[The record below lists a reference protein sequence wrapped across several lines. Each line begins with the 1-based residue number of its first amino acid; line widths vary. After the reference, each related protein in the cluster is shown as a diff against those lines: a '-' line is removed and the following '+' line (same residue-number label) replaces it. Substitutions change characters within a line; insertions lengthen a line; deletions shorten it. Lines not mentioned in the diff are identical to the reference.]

1 MKHFAGI
8 ACGIARAYQG
18 IPLRLELSNVA
29 VKQYCSANPN
39 WSRVKN
45 GSLVFYQD
53 AGYQDAEQKARS
65 SDLGRRAECQKKVFL
80 IRYIIEVKMSGDT
93 IVRLFSMTKAYAL
106 SPEFVAVDSF
116 TVQGRSK
123 GPWGN
128 SAPGALNHNGELVTK
143 LGNFRLGVPV
153 KLSVVGL

>member
-1 MKHFAGI
+1 YLQWRCRMKHFAGI
-8 ACGIARAYQG
+8 ACGI
-18 IPLRLELSNVA
+18 
-29 VKQYCSANPN
+29 
-39 WSRVKN
+39 VKN

-53 AGYQDAEQKARS
+53 AGYQDAEQK
-65 SDLGRRAECQKKVFL
+65 
-80 IRYIIEVKMSGDT
+80 VKMSGDT

-128 SAPGALNHNGELVTK
+128 SAPGALNHNG
-143 LGNFRLGVPV
+143 P
-153 KLSVVGL
+153 S